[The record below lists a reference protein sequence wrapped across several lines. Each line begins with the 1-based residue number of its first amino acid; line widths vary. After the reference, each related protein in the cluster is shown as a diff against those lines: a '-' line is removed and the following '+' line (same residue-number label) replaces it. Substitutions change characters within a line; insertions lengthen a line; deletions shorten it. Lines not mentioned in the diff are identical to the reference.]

1 MTEATPQTMKAWLC
15 RRYGGPEVLE
25 LADLPKPVAGPGEVL
40 VKIHAATVTS
50 GDSRIRGYRL
60 PRGFGLIGRLALGF
74 TGPRKPLLGPDLAGT
89 VEAVGG
95 GVTRF
100 APGDAVVAY
109 PGIAQGCHAEY
120 RVVRLTMPIERKPQN
135 LSFEEAASLLF
146 GGMAALHFIEK
157 SGLKAGEK
165 ILVIGAS
172 GAVGGA
178 MVQLARH
185 RSAEVTAVTS
195 AANAGLVSSLGAA
208 KVIDYARED
217 FTKGSE
223 TYDLIADTVGASSF
237 AKCVPALKEHGRYLS
252 IAGGLADMFSRRAG
266 TKRSLGG
273 VAAEKPEYLAELVK
287 LAEAGALKPVIDSAL
302 SFERLPDAHARVD
315 SGRKRGS
322 VVVTVAQ

>member
-1 MTEATPQTMKAWLC
+1 MPDQKPKSMKAWLC
-15 RRYGGPEVLE
+15 RRYGGPEVLD
-25 LADLPKPVAGPGEVL
+25 LVDLPKPVPGPGEVL
-40 VKIHAATVTS
+40 VKIHSATVTS

-74 TGPRKPLLGPDLAGT
+74 TGPRKPVLGPDLAGT
-89 VEAVGG
+89 VESVGG

-135 LSFEEAASLLF
+135 LSFEEAASLMF

-172 GAVGGA
+172 GAVGSA
-178 MVQLARH
+178 IVQLARH
-185 RSAEVTAVTS
+185 RGAEVTAVTS

-208 KVIDYARED
+208 KVIDYAGED
-217 FTKGSE
+217 FTKSGE
-223 TYDLIADTVGASSF
+223 TYDVIADTVGASSF

-252 IAGGLADMFSRRAG
+252 ISGGLAAMFARRAG

-287 LAEAGALKPVIDSAL
+287 LAEAGALKPVIDSVH
-302 SFERLPDAHARVD
+302 SFANLPDAHARVD

-322 VVVTVAQ
+322 VVVRVA